1 MSLMGMFN
9 FHKHEIEKNIEWNPT
24 GFQFIEAWSFPNVNE
39 VTSWNFRHGCL
50 ESSQLKEWLQQ
61 RGKFSTP
68 SYPLSEQPNGGIR
81 LLICNYTLFEHVS
94 LGMSSEEY
102 KLVEAGLALHPATL
116 SALEVNGGM
125 FSRYS
130 WYTGQ
135 QGHRTSIILKAPQKY
150 EIANYMLSLTHD
162 TASQWTTALLA
173 GEGIIDLFPLMEDHR
188 SELPFRAQAPGRT
201 IRTSL
206 AQSPDMWD
214 NPLTLPCILVTDH
227 LKRLQQYCTG
237 SLTQQVMVIEEHLG
251 VTTVGRRNQV
261 PRFRGPTNRR
271 LQSKDADVLN
281 LGISISRSQTHFLT
295 VSINSKLT
303 SILFTKLSPKWNHEA
318 SQFLLSIVNESPGVW
333 RGQRLH
339 YNQIRELIEHN
350 VCLAKSIEDHV
361 LCLQARMELQL
372 DVLYSFVAQSDN
384 RLNAHLAAS
393 TGRDSTS
400 MKILAFITT
409 IFLPGTFIATLFSM
423 DMFDWKSAPSDG
435 SSAVSSQFWIY
446 WATAVPLTAV
456 TLGGW
461 ALWWNF
467 EKHRYDVHITEAVH
481 RADRPYKSWW
491 RKR

>member
-1 MSLMGMFN
+1 MSFMGIFN

-61 RGKFSTP
+61 TGKLSTP

-81 LLICNYTLFEHVS
+81 LLICNYTLFERVS
-94 LGMSSEEY
+94 LGMSREDY

-130 WYTGQ
+130 WYAGQ
-135 QGHRTSIILKAPQKY
+135 QGHRRSIILKAPQKY

-162 TASQWTTALLA
+162 PASQWTTALLA
-173 GEGIIDLFPLMEDHR
+173 GEDIIDLFPSMEDHR
-188 SELPFRAQAPGRT
+188 SELSFRSQAPGRT
-201 IRTSL
+201 IRAGL
-206 AQSPDMWD
+206 AQSPEMWN

-261 PRFRGPTNRR
+261 PRFRGSTNRR
-271 LQSKDADVLN
+271 LHSKDADVLN
-281 LGISISRSQTHFLT
+281 LGIPVNRSQTHFLT

-318 SQFLLSIVNESPGVW
+318 SRFLLNIVNESSGEW
-333 RGQRLH
+333 RGQNLH
-339 YNQIRELIEHN
+339 DNQIRELIEHN

-384 RLNAHLAAS
+384 RLNARLAAS

-423 DMFDWKSAPSDG
+423 DMFDWKSAPSDD

>member
-1 MSLMGMFN
+1 MFQ
-9 FHKHEIEKNIEWNPT
+9 FHKDEIARSIEWDPK

-50 ESSQLKEWLQQ
+50 ENLQLKEWLQQ
-61 RGKFSTP
+61 TGSFSIP
-68 SYPLSEQPNGGIR
+68 SYPLSEQPTGGIR
-81 LLICNYTLFEHVS
+81 LLICNYTLFERTS
-94 LGMSSEEY
+94 LGMSREDY
-102 KLVEAGLALHPATL
+102 NLVESMLALHPATL

-130 WYTGQ
+130 RTGQ
-135 QGHRTSIILKAPQKY
+135 QGDRTSIILKAPQKY

-162 TASQWTTALLA
+162 TSSQWTTALLA
-173 GEGIIDLFPLMEDHR
+173 GEDIIDLFPSMEDYR
-188 SELPFRAQAPGRT
+188 SERPFRFQVPGRT

-206 AQSPDMWD
+206 AESPELWN
-214 NPLTLPCILVTDH
+214 NPLTLPCILITDH
-227 LKRLQQYCTG
+227 LKRVQQFCTG

-251 VTTVGRRNQV
+251 VTMVGRRNQ
-261 PRFRGPTNRR
+261 PRFRVPTNRT
-271 LQSKDADVLN
+271 LSKDADMLN
-281 LGISISRSQTHFLT
+281 LGIPVDRSQTHFLT

-303 SILFTKLSPKWNHEA
+303 SILFTRRSPKWNYEA
-318 SQFLLSIVNESPGVW
+318 SQFLLNIMNEASGEW
-333 RGQRLH
+333 HGQHSR
-339 YNQIRELIEHN
+339 YNQINELIEHN
-350 VCLAKSIEDHV
+350 IYLAKSIEEHV

-384 RLNAHLAAS
+384 RLNARLAAS

-435 SSAVSSQFWIY
+435 SRAVSSQFWIY
-446 WATAVPLTAV
+446 WATAVPLTAI

-467 EKHRYDVHITEAVH
+467 EKHRYDVHMREAVH
-481 RADRPYKSWW
+481 RIDKPYRPWW
-491 RKR
+491 RKK